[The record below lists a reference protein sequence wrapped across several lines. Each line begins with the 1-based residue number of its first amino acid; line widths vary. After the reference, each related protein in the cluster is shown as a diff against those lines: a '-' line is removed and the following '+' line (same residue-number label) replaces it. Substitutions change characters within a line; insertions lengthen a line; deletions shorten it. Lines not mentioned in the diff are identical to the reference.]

1 MNPVTSATR
10 LRITP
15 LATLLCAALTA
26 IATPAWSADE
36 LKTGEYACYG
46 SGGRPMIG
54 LAFKVL
60 PGGRYTDLD
69 GKEKGR
75 YVITG
80 DKVVFKG
87 GHMASIEGKNYKQGR
102 FRAGSMASCEP
113 Y

>member
-1 MNPVTSATR
+1 MNPANSATR
-10 LRITP
+10 SRTTT
-15 LATLLCAALTA
+15 LATVLCAAVTA
-26 IATPAWSADE
+26 ISLPAWSADE

-46 SGGRPMIG
+46 SGGRPLIG

-87 GHMASIEGKNYKQGR
+87 GHMASIEGKNFSKGR
-102 FRAGSMASCEP
+102 FRAGTMASCEP
-113 Y
+113 F